1 MISFLRLWNNIQEV
15 KTSHGRDE
23 EQEGPLL
30 TSGEE
35 SQAMEAIRNGLNLRK
50 PDCGD
55 FWEDFITVSGN
66 ADAMSE
72 LLEVP
77 REKVTNWASKITE
90 LVDKVKE
97 DEDQDG
103 NKKKGIIPTAHEPT
117 GDVAGVD
124 SSRDGPADTQ
134 PYTGGP

>member
-1 MISFLRLWNNIQEV
+1 MVSFLRLWQNIQEV

-35 SQAMEAIRNGLNLRK
+35 SQAMEAIRSGLNLRG
-50 PDCGD
+50 PDCGN
-55 FWEDFITVSGN
+55 FWEDFITVAGN

-77 REKVTNWASKITE
+77 KEKVTAWASKITE
-90 LVDKVKE
+90 MLDKVESDDDK
-97 DEDQDG
+97 DG
-103 NKKKGIIPTAHEPT
+103 RGE
-117 GDVAGVD
+117 VLRY
-124 SSRDGPADTQ
+124 S
-134 PYTGGP
+134 